1 MSMFNSS
8 RVRTGRPF
16 AMILGVL
23 GLLAA
28 DAATA
33 EPAGA
38 AVHDASVQRG
48 RYLVQIGGCNDCH
61 TAGYAEKAGD
71 VPESEW
77 LTGLAVGFQGPWG
90 TSYPANL
97 RLALQA
103 MSEDQWL
110 SYARVPRMPPMPWFN
125 LRDMSDADLRAMY
138 RYIRSLGAAGELAP
152 PNAPPGGR
160 VRTPVIVFVPQVPAQ
175 VAQAAR

>member
-8 RVRTGRPF
+8 RARTGRPF
-16 AMILGVL
+16 ATILVVM

-33 EPAGA
+33 DPAGT
-38 AVHDASVQRG
+38 AVQDASVQRG

-160 VRTPVIVFVPQVPAQ
+160 VRTPVIVFVPQVPEQ
-175 VAQAAR
+175 VAHAAL